1 MVEKTS
7 EFWVALV
14 SAALYVYLNSK
25 EKVIAYRLI
34 MVASSAGFGFSLSGD
49 AATFLGIGKSF
60 AGVLIIVFS
69 YLAIDLVT
77 ALISDR
83 AFIKDI
89 IKNRLK

>member
-1 MVEKTS
+1 MIERTL

-14 SAALYVYLNSK
+14 AAALYVYLNSK

-34 MVASSAGFGFSLSGD
+34 MVASSAGFGFSLSGE
-49 AATFLGIGKSF
+49 AAEFLGIGTTF
-60 AGVLIIVFS
+60 AGVLIIVFG

-83 AFIKDI
+83 GFIKDI
-89 IKNRLK
+89 IKSRLK